1 MKVYIEVHTATRQR
15 CSNGNDDDDD
25 YKSSGHDRGRR
36 PHGGLH
42 LAAAATQL
50 LWTLS
55 YMLRIVQ
62 TADTYGQSTASFIT
76 ITCF

>member
-1 MKVYIEVHTATRQR
+1 MKVYSEVHIATTRR
-15 CSNGNDDDDD
+15 CSDGNDDE
-25 YKSSGHDRGRR
+25 SSGLDRGRQ

-55 YMLRIVQ
+55 YRLRIVQ